1 MSDFRL
7 LMGERAKTFRNFAFI
22 RRSFF
27 RDFREGDDFSLRSS
41 AYLCDLCAE
50 IAFFNAEIAE
60 IRRGPQREN
69 PTGKARVQVKING
82 AETSKRLRSDLP
94 LI

>member
-7 LMGERAKTFRNFAFI
+7 LMGEPAKIFRT
-22 RRSFF
+22 
-27 RDFREGDDFSLRSS
+27 LRSS
-41 AYLCDLCAE
+41 VDLFFGTLGKVMIFLC
-50 IAFFNAEIAE
+50 
-60 IRRGPQREN
+60 GQREN